1 MSLSIIIVNY
11 RSIALILDCIH
22 SIYKETSDTD
32 FEIIVV
38 DNASGDN
45 SEQLLAAAF
54 PAVRWIQVGYNAGF
68 ARANNAGMQHAKGD
82 TYLLLNPDTIIEDR
96 AIDRCY
102 SALLASAYIAAGVQ
116 MLNPDRSPQI
126 SGNFFMKGGLNHL
139 LPIPYWGGLLR
150 SFAFSINTKI
160 PNVAVAKEIE
170 DVDWISGAFL
180 MVKKEYVDRCGMI
193 DEDFFLYA
201 EEVEWCSR
209 LRKAGKLCIFGNI
222 HIIHIQGEAINK
234 DQNSTEKGYQGLFDK
249 KALQVMVSNH
259 VRIRKQYGVGWFFFQ
274 LINYSWGVL
283 VYAVADFFYRLFSF
297 KNPFGHMKNVA
308 AFARNVGTI
317 WLLAPTIIRN
327 KPHFYKML

>member
-1 MSLSIIIVNY
+1 VLSIIIVNY
-11 RSIALILDCIH
+11 RSIQLILDCIH
-22 SIYKETSDTD
+22 SICRETSDTD
-32 FEIIVV
+32 VEIIVV

-45 SEQLLAAAF
+45 SEQLLKNNF
-54 PAVRWIQVGYNAGF
+54 PAARWIQMGYNAGF
-68 ARANNAGMQHAKGD
+68 ARANNAGMQHAKGN

-102 SALLASAYIAAGVQ
+102 KQLLASSYIAAGVQ

-139 LPIPYWGGLLR
+139 LPIPYWGELLR
-150 SFAFSINTKI
+150 QVAFSIKTKV

-170 DVDWISGAFL
+170 EVDWISGAFL
-180 MVKKEYVDRCGMI
+180 MVKKEYVDRCGMM

-234 DQNSTEKGYQGLFDK
+234 DQKSTEKGYQGLFDK

-283 VYAVADFFYRLFSF
+283 VYAVIGFFHRLFTF
-297 KNPFGHMKNVA
+297 RNPFGDMKKVA
-308 AFARNVGTI
+308 AFARNVGSI
-317 WLLAPTIIRN
+317 WLLTPVIIRN

>member
-1 MSLSIIIVNY
+1 VLSIIIVNY
-11 RSIALILDCIH
+11 RSIQLILDCIH
-22 SIYKETSDTD
+22 SIYRETSDTD
-32 FEIIVV
+32 VEIIVV

-45 SEQLLAAAF
+45 SEQLLKNNF
-54 PAVRWIQVGYNAGF
+54 PAVRWIQIGYNAGF
-68 ARANNAGMQHAKGD
+68 ARANNAGMQHAKGN
-82 TYLLLNPDTIIEDR
+82 TYLLLNPDTLIEDR

-102 SALLASAYIAAGVQ
+102 KQLLASSYIAAGVQ

-139 LPIPYWGGLLR
+139 LPIPYWGELLR
-150 SFAFSINTKI
+150 QVAFSIKTKV
-160 PNVAVAKEIE
+160 PNVAVAKDIE
-170 DVDWISGAFL
+170 EVDWISGAFL
-180 MVKKEYVDRCGMI
+180 MVKKEYVDRCGMM

-283 VYAVADFFYRLFSF
+283 VYAVIGFFHRLFTF
-297 KNPFGHMKNVA
+297 RNPFGDMKKVA
-308 AFARNVGTI
+308 AFARNVGSI
-317 WLLAPTIIRN
+317 WLLTPVIIRN

>member
-1 MSLSIIIVNY
+1 MLSIIIVNY
-11 RSIALILDCIH
+11 RSIQLILDCIH
-22 SIYKETSDTD
+22 SIYRETSDTD
-32 FEIIVV
+32 VEIIVV

-45 SEQLLAAAF
+45 SEQLLKNNF
-54 PAVRWIQVGYNAGF
+54 PAVRWIQIGYNAGF
-68 ARANNAGMQHAKGD
+68 ARANNAGMQHAKGN
-82 TYLLLNPDTIIEDR
+82 TYLLLNPDTLIEDR

-102 SALLASAYIAAGVQ
+102 KQLLASSYIAAGVQ

-139 LPIPYWGGLLR
+139 LPIPYWGELLR
-150 SFAFSINTKI
+150 QVAFSIKTKV

-170 DVDWISGAFL
+170 EVDWISGAFL
-180 MVKKEYVDRCGMI
+180 MVKKEYVDQCGMM

-283 VYAVADFFYRLFSF
+283 VYAVIGFFHRLFTF
-297 KNPFGHMKNVA
+297 RNPFGDMKKVA
-308 AFARNVGTI
+308 AFARNVGSI
-317 WLLAPTIIRN
+317 WLLTPVIIRN